1 MLLLTNWFG
10 VLRSLLC
17 SMYICFIN
25 LFELKNIGLLIQTD
39 NLVENLLGDFEYEV
53 QVPYLLYRNAAQEVN
68 GIWFYNAREC
78 EEVANLF
85 SR

>member
-1 MLLLTNWFG
+1 M
-10 VLRSLLC
+10 
-17 SMYICFIN
+17 
-25 LFELKNIGLLIQTD
+25 
-39 NLVENLLGDFEYEV
+39 ENLLGDFEYEV

>member
-10 VLRSLLC
+10 VFRSRLC
-17 SMYICFIN
+17 SMYMCFIN